1 MALGLGASMH
11 MYVDYYSADLC
22 LVIYILH
29 FQVIM
34 ESSNSGSAE
43 RENPTRPP
51 RNGPQLIV
59 LSGKSR
65 SALKQ
70 RISQFEVY
78 LAQSSKERRDIAYTM
93 CQRREHLKYRAF
105 AVVEGQGSI
114 SFSGIEESFPS
125 SPRLAFV
132 FTGQGAQWTG
142 MANDLLLFSECF
154 RNSINKL
161 DRTLQC
167 LPDPPEWKIA
177 GMFFLP
183 DLGVLSRLLL
193 LANV

>member
-1 MALGLGASMH
+1 MALGLGVLMR
-11 MYVDYYSADLC
+11 MYVDYYSASLY
-22 LVIYILH
+22 LVIYSLH

-34 ESSNSGSAE
+34 ESSNSSSAE
-43 RENPTRPP
+43 GENPTRRP

-70 RISQFEVY
+70 RISQFEGY
-78 LAQSSKERRDIAYTM
+78 LARSSQERRDVAYTM

-105 AVVEGQGSI
+105 AVAEGQGSI

-132 FTGQGAQWTG
+132 FTGQGAQWAG

-154 RNSINKL
+154 RDTINEL

-167 LPDPPEWKIA
+167 LPGPPEWKIA
-177 GMFFLP
+177 GMFFSP
-183 DLGVLSRLLL
+183 DLGVLSRLMLL
-193 LANV
+193 IKV